1 MDWEMLIKDN
11 LNIFL
16 GGFFSLVG
24 VVVGAVLTSIFTF
37 LMDYIRAKRE
47 EKLHLKRKREALYQ
61 MMYDFS
67 MRYEKDIRTRK
78 DTWMSKETKDL
89 WNTIQVESIFGS
101 QKTMDWFYDLYAEL
115 QENFVKTPNNIKKVH
130 NRNNKKII
138 EFYTHIKQ
146 ELGIKD

>member
-1 MDWEMLIKDN
+1 MCDL
-11 LNIFL
+11 LQSFL
-16 GGFFSLVG
+16 KSQLFGIILGAILTGGFSWFIEWRK
-24 VVVGAVLTSIFTF
+24 TSKDEQI
-37 LMDYIRAKRE
+37 Y
-47 EKLHLKRKREALYQ
+47 LKRKREALYQ

-89 WNTIQVESIFGS
+89 WNTIQVESILGS

>member
-1 MDWEMLIKDN
+1 MCDL
-11 LNIFL
+11 LQSFL
-16 GGFFSLVG
+16 KSQLFGIILGAILTGGFSWFIEWRK
-24 VVVGAVLTSIFTF
+24 TSKDEQI
-37 LMDYIRAKRE
+37 Y
-47 EKLHLKRKREALYQ
+47 LKRKREALYQ

-115 QENFVKTPNNIKKVH
+115 QENFIKTPNNIKKVH